1 MPCGANTRTYA
12 SLTYESQL
20 LQWGTPY
27 VYLVS
32 YLTLW
37 FGQPV
42 VPVVYPTAIA

>member
-1 MPCGANTRTYA
+1 MPCGAKTRTYA

-42 VPVVYPTAIA
+42 GSAVHPAAIA

>member
-20 LQWGTPY
+20 LQWGTPN

-37 FGQPV
+37 FERKLRRSSTPL
-42 VPVVYPTAIA
+42 ALA